1 MYKRQAWERHLNLS
15 QGWKS
20 SSAWIPALEDRDL
33 QVREAVIKTIR
44 GRVQEINEKDLQYLI
59 QHQQGDVRVLA
70 AELLL
75 VADKKLVED
84 CYFDLLIDD
93 QSLVRSTTLRV
104 LSNLRIEG
112 WVSLHA
118 RSLND
123 DDYNIQRAA
132 MDGLLGDR
140 KEGVPV
146 LLEFVR
152 KYPAERISSLAR
164 RELQNLGVKP

>member
-1 MYKRQAWERHLNLS
+1 M
-15 QGWKS
+15 
-20 SSAWIPALEDRDL
+20 
-33 QVREAVIKTIR
+33 
-44 GRVQEINEKDLQYLI
+44 
-59 QHQQGDVRVLA
+59 
-70 AELLL
+70 
-75 VADKKLVED
+75 ADKKLVED

-152 KYPAERISSLAR
+152 KYPAEKLAHWPDENFKIWELNHEAFFEHLFIFLFVVLDVSHIYTPNPGQTLKPFESCSCVEMAF
-164 RELQNLGVKP
+164 RE